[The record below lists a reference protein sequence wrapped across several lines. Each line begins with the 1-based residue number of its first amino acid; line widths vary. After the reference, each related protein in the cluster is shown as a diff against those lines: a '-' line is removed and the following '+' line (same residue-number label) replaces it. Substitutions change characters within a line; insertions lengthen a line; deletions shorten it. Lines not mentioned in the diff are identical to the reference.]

1 VSKAFDLVVKAVQD
15 IPAQA
20 KAIITEEVERVG
32 YRVLRILLFGS
43 RARGEARPDSDWVLF
58 VGGGKWGPEPP

>member
-1 VSKAFDLVVKAVQD
+1 VVKAVQD

-32 YRVLRILLFGS
+32 
-43 RARGEARPDSDWVLF
+43 
-58 VGGGKWGPEPP
+58 